1 MREAFSGVLDC
12 KINQR
17 QVSPI
22 LRAAT
27 LGWFLSKNG
36 VIRHHTGE
44 KYGPAEREQHLMVGA
59 RETTIRKGAFVLQ
72 PWALHESQ
80 LCDAMLTAEYPSS
93 DRNQQHSRS
102 SMAAKM
108 RSDLTG
114 TPKNMPALG
123 ERLCTGTIKQVARSA
138 NLSVYERNFLAG
150 ANDQDFPSTSMG
162 CIQQEYFMRSRVETS
177 ASDRQERAHETAP
190 HASSDSSQHGKSTE
204 RPGRDSR
211 ISVIVSDANF
221 MTSELLAR
229 ALGRVKTLSIVKSA
243 VSFSETLKAIVDRS
257 PDVAVVSTHLA
268 DGPYRG
274 LEIVRQARQLSE
286 KTRCVVLMDDSDRE
300 IVTDA
305 FRAGARGV
313 FKRSASMQLLSRCI
327 TAVHSGQIWA
337 SSADLQQVLGALETA
352 VPFRCVNSHGDTLL
366 TKREQEIVPLVA
378 QGLTNKEIS
387 SRLAVSEHTV
397 KNHLFRI
404 YDKLG
409 ISSRVELILYAVYD
423 REVAA

>member
-1 MREAFSGVLDC
+1 
-12 KINQR
+12 
-17 QVSPI
+17 
-22 LRAAT
+22 
-27 LGWFLSKNG
+27 
-36 VIRHHTGE
+36 
-44 KYGPAEREQHLMVGA
+44 MVGA
-59 RETTIRKGAFVLQ
+59 GEVTVRGAIVLQ
-72 PWALHESQ
+72 PRALYESH
-80 LCDAMLTAEYPSS
+80 LCDSMLAAGYPSI
-93 DRNQQHSRS
+93 DRDQRHSRS
-102 SMAAKM
+102 NMAPEKRPGLGDPAK
-108 RSDLTG
+108 T
-114 TPKNMPALG
+114 MPALG
-123 ERLCTGTIKQVARSA
+123 ERLCTGAIKQAARSA

-150 ANDQDFPSTSMG
+150 ANDQDFPGTSMG

-177 ASDRQERAHETAP
+177 ASDRQERAHETA
-190 HASSDSSQHGKSTE
+190 HASSNSSQHAKSTE
-204 RPGRDSR
+204 RPRRDAQ
-211 ISVIVSDANF
+211 ISVVVSDANF

-243 VSFSETLKAIVDRS
+243 VSFGDTLKAIVERS

-352 VPFRCVNSHGDTLL
+352 VPFRCVNSNGDTLL

-387 SRLAVSEHTV
+387 SRLGVSEHTV

-409 ISSRVELILYAVYD
+409 ISSRVELILYGVSD

>member
-1 MREAFSGVLDC
+1 
-12 KINQR
+12 
-17 QVSPI
+17 
-22 LRAAT
+22 
-27 LGWFLSKNG
+27 
-36 VIRHHTGE
+36 
-44 KYGPAEREQHLMVGA
+44 MVGA
-59 RETTIRKGAFVLQ
+59 GEVTVRGAIVLQ
-72 PWALHESQ
+72 PRALYESH
-80 LCDAMLTAEYPSS
+80 LCDSMLAAGYPSS
-93 DRNQQHSRS
+93 DRDQRHSRS
-102 SMAAKM
+102 SMAPEKRPGLGDPAK
-108 RSDLTG
+108 T
-114 TPKNMPALG
+114 MPALG
-123 ERLCTGTIKQVARSA
+123 ERLCTGAIKQAARSA

-150 ANDQDFPSTSMG
+150 ANDQDFPGTSMG

-177 ASDRQERAHETAP
+177 ASDRQERAHETA
-190 HASSDSSQHGKSTE
+190 HASSNSSQHAKSTE
-204 RPGRDSR
+204 RPRRDAQ
-211 ISVIVSDANF
+211 ISVVVSDANF

-243 VSFSETLKAIVDRS
+243 VSFGDTLKAIVERS

-352 VPFRCVNSHGDTLL
+352 VPFRCVNSNGDTLL

-387 SRLAVSEHTV
+387 SRLGVSEHTV

-409 ISSRVELILYAVYD
+409 ISSRVELILYGVSD

>member
-1 MREAFSGVLDC
+1 
-12 KINQR
+12 
-17 QVSPI
+17 
-22 LRAAT
+22 
-27 LGWFLSKNG
+27 
-36 VIRHHTGE
+36 
-44 KYGPAEREQHLMVGA
+44 
-59 RETTIRKGAFVLQ
+59 
-72 PWALHESQ
+72 
-80 LCDAMLTAEYPSS
+80 
-93 DRNQQHSRS
+93 
-102 SMAAKM
+102 
-108 RSDLTG
+108 
-114 TPKNMPALG
+114 
-123 ERLCTGTIKQVARSA
+123 
-138 NLSVYERNFLAG
+138 
-150 ANDQDFPSTSMG
+150 MG
-162 CIQQEYFMRSRVETS
+162 CIQQEYFMRSRLETS
-177 ASDRQERAHETAP
+177 ANDRQESTHETA
-190 HASSDSSQHGKSTE
+190 HNSSQHEKSTE
-204 RPGRDSR
+204 QPKPDSR
-211 ISVIVSDANF
+211 ISVLVSDASF
-221 MTSELLAR
+221 MTSELIAQ

-243 VSFSETLKAIVDRS
+243 VSFGETLKAIVEHS

-274 LEIVRQARQLSE
+274 LEIVRQARHLSE

-327 TAVHSGQIWA
+327 SAVHSGQIWA
-337 SSADLQQVLGALETA
+337 SSADLQQVLGALEAA

-387 SRLAVSEHTV
+387 SRLGVSEHTV
-397 KNHLFRI
+397 KNHLFRV